1 MALNYIVKKTLNDQ
15 SLQFLSSEMH
25 NSSKAS
31 CYSLLKNDA
40 NFEEYLDNL
49 SVKERTLLCKFRTRS
64 TNHRLIIE
72 TGRWN
77 GYMKPRRWISL
88 FVRMLFFFNVER
100 KIYLKNEY
108 CQRPDV
114 HKFSNLMN
122 SHNDYELKKLC
133 QFIKIILSIASCP
146 P

>member
-1 MALNYIVKKTLNDQ
+1 
-15 SLQFLSSEMH
+15 MH
-25 NSSKAS
+25 NSSNSS
-31 CYSLLKNDA
+31 CYRLFKNDA

-49 SVKERTLLCKFRTRS
+49 SVKERTLLCRFRT

-72 TGRWN
+72 TGRWSGIDRAERLCN
-77 GYMKPRRWISL
+77 ICNQGLIGDEYHYLI
-88 FVRMLFFFNVER
+88 FIRMLFFFNEER
-100 KIYLKNEY
+100 KMYLKNEY

-122 SHNDYELKKLC
+122 SHNDNELKKLC
-133 QFIKIILSIASCP
+133 QLIKIILSIASCP